1 MTDGDNALF
10 AEIER
15 IEKQADEILDAARA
29 AADGIRRKSEADV
42 AELAE
47 RTDREIEQARAKLAE
62 DYQAKTDRALT
73 HIDVEFLKDEEAL
86 ETIREKNFD
95 ELVGWTASRILE
107 RVLRPSAD
115 GD

>member
-42 AELAE
+42 AELAAALP
-47 RTDREIEQARAKLAE
+47 EQE
-62 DYQAKTDRALT
+62 FG
-73 HIDVEFLKDEEAL
+73 DVELD
-86 ETIREKNFD
+86 
-95 ELVGWTASRILE
+95 RIVLMKSE
-107 RVLRPSAD
+107 LRPTGAVYTVLEAFPL
-115 GD
+115 GG